1 MSSDSGSKENTFED
15 VADRTPEIPDTPD
28 EPKSSKSSKSSNS
41 DSDSDSDS
49 DSESNS
55 SNSNSSDSNSSNSD
69 SNTSAEVPAD
79 IESPPKVNI
88 VENTSIKTKKPL
100 SDAALKLQEERRR
113 IFDGDLKEAYIV
125 AFGDEKKAPKP
136 KFLEATALVKVRKE
150 QGENAYRKKI
160 QEYVERDRD
169 RQGQKP
175 TARARTVKAKP
186 MTVVSSHSVSHSAE
200 RSGKSNHLVKS
211 IHEMAHS
218 MRKHLSDIESAAVQ
232 LAKAQPHTPS
242 PTKKARKPRSNI
254 GKTHK
259 KKGKV
264 SRGSA
269 VKLDS

>member
-28 EPKSSKSSKSSNS
+28 EPKSSKSSNS

-49 DSESNS
+49 
-55 SNSNSSDSNSSNSD
+55 SDSN
-69 SNTSAEVPAD
+69 SNTSAEAPANVD
-79 IESPPKVNI
+79 SPEKVDI
-88 VENTSIKTKKPL
+88 VENTTMKTKKPVGQTE
-100 SDAALKLQEERRR
+100 AAIKLREERRS

-125 AFGDEKKAPKP
+125 AFGDDKKAPKP
-136 KFLEATALVKVRKE
+136 KFLEATALLKIRRE
-150 QGENAYRKKI
+150 QGESAYKKKI
-160 QEYVERDRD
+160 QEYVERDRV
-169 RQGQKP
+169 REKP
-175 TARARTVKAKP
+175 AGRARTAKAKP
-186 MTVVSSHSVSHSAE
+186 MTVVKSHSPSRSSSSH
-200 RSGKSNHLVKS
+200 HLVKS

-232 LAKAQPHTPS
+232 LAKEHPHTPS

-259 KKGKV
+259 KKG
-264 SRGSA
+264 SA

>member
-1 MSSDSGSKENTFED
+1 MSSDSGSKENTFEN
-15 VADRTPEIPDTPD
+15 VSAETPEVAADTNSPAETPEVAAD
-28 EPKSSKSSKSSNS
+28 TNSPASDNTSS
-41 DSDSDSDS
+41 D
-49 DSESNS
+49 S
-55 SNSNSSDSNSSNSD
+55 SNSNSSSNSD
-69 SNTSAEVPAD
+69 SSNSSSVEP
-79 IESPPKVNI
+79 EPPKVNVI
-88 VENTSIKTKKPL
+88 ENTTVKTKKPL

-175 TARARTVKAKP
+175 TARTRTVKAKP
-186 MTVVSSHSVSHSAE
+186 MTIVSSHSVSSSAS
-200 RSGKSNHLVKS
+200 RSGSSNHLVKS

-218 MRKHLSDIESAAVQ
+218 MRKHLSDIESAAVK

-242 PTKKARKPRSNI
+242 STKRARKPRSNI

-259 KKGKV
+259 KKGKG

>member
-28 EPKSSKSSKSSNS
+28 EPKSSKSSNSSN
-41 DSDSDSDS
+41 SDSDSDS

-55 SNSNSSDSNSSNSD
+55 SNSD
-69 SNTSAEVPAD
+69 SNTSVEAPAD
-79 IESPPKVNI
+79 IESPERVNI

-175 TARARTVKAKP
+175 TARARTAKAKP
-186 MTVVSSHSVSHSAE
+186 MTVVSSHTVSHSASS
-200 RSGKSNHLVKS
+200 SGKSNHLVKS

-218 MRKHLSDIESAAVQ
+218 MRKHLADIESAAVQ
-232 LAKAQPHTPS
+232 LGKAQPHTPS
-242 PTKKARKPRSNI
+242 PTKRARKPRSNI

-259 KKGKV
+259 KKGKG